1 MSSASPVH
9 FAAPSTQL
17 TPRASTLFTL
27 VACGLFVVLGI
38 VTTLLGPILPLLS
51 VHWSISIAQ
60 AGILFS
66 WQFMSSVVGALLSG
80 TVVAKRSF
88 KTAVVLGIALCLVG
102 VAALVT
108 ADWTLGRYA
117 VGCYGFGL
125 GLALPA
131 INLAVAEINP
141 ARQAASVSILN
152 FAWGIGAIAGPKL
165 LRLAHDL
172 TSYLMLVSGA
182 VFIAL
187 VAACVL
193 PMPARNRDQQPETAG
208 SSSVWNLVPLLAI
221 SMFLYCGV
229 ESAISGWI
237 ATLALPNFANA
248 YIATNAN
255 VAFWIFF
262 LGGRAFAPP
271 VLRRIR
277 EERFLLIS
285 ILISAAGVVTFYFA
299 HNQGAVLAACA
310 LAGAGIGP
318 GFPLLIARVSELIGT
333 QHPATTVCFAFA
345 GIGAGLLSTFVGLL
359 GARLGQPRAGLLLP
373 LLALAALVPLARR
386 LAAASTAEG
395 LADKRVRATGVV

>member
-1 MSSASPVH
+1 MSSTAIP
-9 FAAPSTQL
+9 F
-17 TPRASTLFTL
+17 TPRRTALFTFS
-27 VACGLFVVLGI
+27 ACGLFVILGI

-88 KTAVVLGIALCLVG
+88 KAAIVLGIVLCLVG
-102 VAALVT
+102 VASLVT
-108 ADWTLGRYA
+108 ADWTLGRFA
-117 VGCYGFGL
+117 VGCYGLGL

-131 INLAVAEINP
+131 INLAVAEVNQT
-141 ARQAASVSILN
+141 RQAASVSILN

-172 TSYLMLVSGA
+172 TSYLILVSGA
-182 VFIAL
+182 VLIAL
-187 VAACVL
+187 AAASFQ
-193 PMPARNRDQQPETAG
+193 PMPAGSRQDHRPEAMV
-208 SSSVWNLVPLLAI
+208 SNSVWNLVPLLAI

-262 LGGRAFAPP
+262 LAGRAFAPA
-271 VLRRIR
+271 VLRRVR
-277 EERFLLIS
+277 EQKFLLIS

-299 HNQGAVLAACA
+299 HNQAAVLVACA
-310 LAGAGIGP
+310 LAGVGVGP

-359 GARLGQPRAGLLLP
+359 GAHLGQPRAGLLLP
-373 LLALAALVPLARR
+373 LLALALLVPLARR
-386 LAAASTAEG
+386 LAAMGIAEKIPS
-395 LADKRVRATGVV
+395 AKIFT

>member
-1 MSSASPVH
+1 MPSAPH
-9 FAAPSTQL
+9 APAATPAAVAF
-17 TPRASTLFTL
+17 TPRRTALFTFS
-27 VACGLFVVLGI
+27 ACGLFIILGI

-66 WQFMSSVVGALLSG
+66 WQFISSVVGALVSG
-80 TVVAKRSF
+80 AVVAKRSF
-88 KTAVVLGIALCLVG
+88 KTAIVLGIALCVVG
-102 VAALVT
+102 VAALVR
-108 ADWTLGRYA
+108 ADWTVGRYA
-117 VGCYGFGL
+117 VACYGLGL

-131 INLAVAEINP
+131 INLAVAEANP
-141 ARQAASVSILN
+141 TRQAASVSILN
-152 FAWGIGAIAGPKL
+152 FAWGIGAIVGPKL

-172 TSYLMLVSGA
+172 TSYLILVSGA
-182 VFIAL
+182 VLIAL
-187 VAACVL
+187 IAASL
-193 PMPARNRDQQPETAG
+193 QPMPASIRGGQRSEPAG

-262 LGGRAFAPP
+262 LAGRAFSPA
-271 VLRRIR
+271 VLRRI
-277 EERFLLIS
+277 EEQRFLLIS
-285 ILISAAGVVTFYFA
+285 ILVSAAGVFTFYFA
-299 HNQGAVLAACA
+299 HNQAAILAACA

-345 GIGAGLLSTFVGLL
+345 GVGAGLLSTFVGLL
-359 GARLGQPRAGLLLP
+359 GARLGEPRAGLLLP
-373 LLALAALVPLARR
+373 LLALALLVVLARK
-386 LAAASTAEG
+386 LAALGMPQEIPSAKIFT
-395 LADKRVRATGVV
+395 

>member
-1 MSSASPVH
+1 MSDSVFP
-9 FAAPSTQL
+9 F
-17 TPRASTLFTL
+17 TPRRTALFTFA
-27 VACGLFVVLGI
+27 ACGLFVVLGI

-66 WQFMSSVVGALLSG
+66 WQFISSVVGALLSG
-80 TVVAKRSF
+80 TLVAKRSF
-88 KTAVVLGIALCLVG
+88 KTAIVLGIALCLAG
-102 VAALVT
+102 VASLVT

-131 INLAVAEINP
+131 INLAVAEANRT
-141 ARQAASVSILN
+141 RQAASVSLLN
-152 FAWGIGAIAGPKL
+152 FAWGIGAVAGPKL

-172 TSYLMLVSGA
+172 TSYLILVVGA
-182 VFIAL
+182 LL
-187 VAACVL
+187 VGLLAAYL
-193 PMPARNRDQQPETAG
+193 QPTPARNRDEHRSEGPQ
-208 SSSVWNLVPLLAI
+208 SSPVWNVVPLLAI

-262 LGGRAFAPP
+262 LAGRAFAPA
-271 VLRRIR
+271 VLRRMR
-277 EERFLLIS
+277 EEKFLLIS
-285 ILISAAGVVTFYFA
+285 IFISATGVFAFYFA
-299 HNQGAVLAACA
+299 RNQVSILAACA
-310 LAGAGIGP
+310 LAGAGVGP

-333 QHPATTVCFAFA
+333 QHPAATFCFAFA

-373 LLALAALVPLARR
+373 LLALAILVPLARR
-386 LAAASTAEG
+386 LAGLGAPETVPSTK
-395 LADKRVRATGVV
+395 LFT